1 MMQISILS
9 KAKVA
14 FKLGIG
20 TIAAVALYRL
30 GLKLGVHP
38 VCRISG
44 DVQSGPFFRSPAGT
58 ADLPASAG
66 VDWMAKGELFSFW
79 PIEVSGTPPDWLA
92 NAMTG
97 KRAAGAECPWW
108 KIQDFDPEVGD
119 IKLVW
124 ELSRM
129 DWVPGLAQQASAGNE
144 KALQRM
150 NAWLGDWCGKN
161 PPYYG
166 PNWKC
171 GQEAS
176 IRVMHLAVAAL
187 LLDQVQSPEAGLRE
201 LVRLHLKRIAPTVG
215 YAKAQ
220 NNNHGTSEAAALFI
234 GGSWLAALGERDGAG
249 WAGIGRRMLEERVQ
263 RLVGAQGTFSQYSL
277 NYHRLMLDTLSLAE
291 TWRRLL
297 GLPEFSSCWQ
307 GRALAASEWLRHMVD
322 PLSGEA
328 PNVGHNDGARLLQLD
343 RSPYRDF
350 RPSVQLATALFAG
363 KRAYAPEGIW
373 DHTLRW
379 LGVPL
384 PDEEAGPVGDYIA
397 DDGGFAVFR
406 RGPAMVLMRYPR
418 FRFRPGQADALH
430 LDLWLN
436 GRNLLRDG
444 GSYSYFAGE
453 QWTGYFGGVESH
465 NTVQFDGR
473 DQMPRLGRFLFGSWL
488 KTERLERPEEKEG
501 GLHFA
506 VGYRDWRGARHIRE
520 IMFSEARLRVV
531 DKLSDFER
539 GAMLRWRLMPGLWT
553 LEQDEGGVRVSGTEN
568 QRLILTVKATMP
580 IVRAELSE
588 GWESLH
594 YNEKTPLPVLE
605 VEVEAAG
612 SIITDIEWLMA

>member
-1 MMQISILS
+1 MMQISIFS
-9 KAKVA
+9 KVKVA

-20 TIAAVALYRL
+20 AIATVALYRL

-44 DVQSGPFFRSPAGT
+44 DVQSGPFFRSPVGT

-129 DWVPGLAQQASAGNE
+129 DWVSGLAQQASAGNE

-150 NAWLGDWCGKN
+150 NAWLSDWCGKN

-187 LLDQVQSPEAGLRE
+187 LLNQVQSPEAGLRE

-249 WAGIGRRMLEERVQ
+249 WAGIGRRMLEDRVQ

-277 NYHRLMLDTLSLAE
+277 NYHRLMLDTLSLVE
-291 TWRRLL
+291 VWRRELS
-297 GLPEFSSCWQ
+297 LPGFSAAYRQ
-307 GRALAASEWLRHMVD
+307 RAALAASWLHHMVD
-322 PLSGEA
+322 PGTGDG
-328 PNVGHNDGARLLQLD
+328 PNAGNNDGARLLQLD
-343 RSPYRDF
+343 GSAYRDY
-350 RPSVQLATALFAG
+350 RPAVQLATALF
-363 KRAYAPEGIW
+363 KEERAYLEDGVWNSA
-373 DHTLRW
+373 LAW
-379 LGVPL
+379 LGVKIPEREL
-384 PDEEAGPVGDYIA
+384 PPAGSFVA
-397 DDGGFAVFR
+397 DDGGFAVLR
-406 RGPAMVLMRYPR
+406 KDDAMALLRYPR

-430 LDLWLN
+430 LDMWVG
-436 GRNLLRDG
+436 GRNILRDG
-444 GSYSYFAGE
+444 GSYSYNSGDE
-453 QWTGYFGGVESH
+453 WIRYFGGAPGH
-465 NTVQFDGR
+465 NTVQFDGH
-473 DQMPRLGRFLFGSWL
+473 DQMPLISRFLFSDWL
-488 KTERLERPEEKEG
+488 TTTAIEPLEEQDGTVR
-501 GLHFA
+501 FA
-506 VGYRDWRGARHIRE
+506 AGYRDAWGCRHTR
-520 IMFSEARLRVV
+520 RVFLGDAV
-531 DKLSDFER
+531 LQVQDTVSGFHR
-539 GAMLRWRLMPGLWT
+539 QAVLRWRLEPGLWT
-553 LEQDEGGVRVSGTEN
+553 VDHTGPAITVHDASTPGRVLRVEGSM
-568 QRLILTVKATMP
+568 A
-580 IVRAELSE
+580 IVRSELVD
-588 GWESLH
+588 GLESRH
-594 YNEKTPLPVLE
+594 YLEKTPLPVLE
-605 VEVEAAG
+605 IEVAASG
-612 SIITDIEWLMA
+612 TLTTEYCWRA